1 MTMPEWLGAT
11 FQICV
16 SEMRWQADLGR
27 LAIERNVSI
36 ERQPRSEERSRELGP
51 SEQGSRDARAGG
63 LVICL

>member
-1 MTMPEWLGAT
+1 MPEWLGAT

-36 ERQPRSEERSRELGP
+36 ERQPRA
-51 SEQGSRDARAGG
+51 Q
-63 LVICL
+63 